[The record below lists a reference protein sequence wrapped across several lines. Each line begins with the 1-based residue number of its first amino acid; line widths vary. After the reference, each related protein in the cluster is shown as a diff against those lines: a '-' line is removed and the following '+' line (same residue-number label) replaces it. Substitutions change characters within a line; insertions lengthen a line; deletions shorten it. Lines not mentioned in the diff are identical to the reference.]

1 MITLKKNG
9 LRIRN
14 SETESFEDVA
24 GFVAP
29 AGQNGEKGEKGDT
42 PVRGVDY
49 WTEEDV
55 NAMQSYID
63 NALTELPP
71 SVKITKSTED
81 LVDGESLL
89 ADGEVYVVI

>member
-29 AGQNGEKGEKGDT
+29 AGQNGEKGDKGDKGDS
-42 PVRGVDY
+42 PVRGIDY

-55 NAMQSYID
+55 SAIKGY
-63 NALTELPP
+63 
-71 SVKITKSTED
+71 
-81 LVDGESLL
+81 VDDAILGG
-89 ADGEVYVVI
+89 AW